1 MDRVSVPKPQWVLTQ
16 EAFDALL
23 ASLASDRDHAGEQ
36 YEIVRRKLVKFFE
49 LWGSVAPEDHADE
62 ALNRVARRI
71 ANGEQVRDITAYL
84 VGVARKLAL
93 ELLKEQ
99 KKHHA
104 ARNQLGTSLLTS
116 EPSDE
121 SSQQRPCFEKCLGRL
136 STESRALIVEYFRT
150 EGRARIE
157 NRKALADRHGIQL
170 NTLRIRIFRIRTQ
183 LETCVSECLAAGPM
197 K

>member
-1 MDRVSVPKPQWVLTQ
+1 VDRVSVPKPEWVLTQ

-23 ASLASDRDHAGEQ
+23 ASLASDREHAGEQ
-36 YEIVRRKLVKFFE
+36 YETVRRKLVRFFE

-62 ALNRVARRI
+62 TLNRVARRI
-71 ANGEQVRDITAYL
+71 ANGEQVRDITGYL

-99 KKHHA
+99 KKHHV
-104 ARNQLGTSLLTS
+104 ARDHPGPALLAS

-121 SSQQRPCFEKCLGRL
+121 SSQLHTCFETCLGRL
-136 STESRALIVEYFRT
+136 SAESRALIVEYFRT
-150 EGRARIE
+150 DKRARIE

-170 NTLRIRIFRIRTQ
+170 NALRIRIFRIRTQ
-183 LETCVSECLAAGPM
+183 LETCVSECLRAGPM